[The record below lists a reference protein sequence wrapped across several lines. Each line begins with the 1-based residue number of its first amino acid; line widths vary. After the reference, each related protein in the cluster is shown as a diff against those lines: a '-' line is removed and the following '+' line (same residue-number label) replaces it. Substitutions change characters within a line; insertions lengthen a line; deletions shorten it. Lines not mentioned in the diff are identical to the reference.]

1 MKYCGNCG
9 NPVDEN
15 AIFCPRCG
23 GRTNGDK
30 GEKVNY
36 GGYGSFGGFDP
47 YGTYPVYDM
56 QESKG
61 VTAVSFCFIEI
72 GLILWFLFRRT
83 RPGKSRSALKGVL
96 GRLSFGMP
104 VLGAVLWLLWKDEY
118 DRGDFAKMAGISAIV
133 GGAVLA
139 LTFIVAILVG
149 F

>member
-23 GRTNGDK
+23 ANGDK
-30 GEKVNY
+30 SEKVNY
-36 GGYGSFGGFDP
+36 GGYGSFGGFNP

-104 VLGAVLWLLWKDEY
+104 VLGA